1 MNKIF
6 QCTVA
11 LMGLLFAFQTCADT
25 WSPAIS
31 VVSLQTT
38 RIQSD
43 VNISITGTC
52 VDNLYAYM
60 GPSEENHEEVLSI
73 ALTAMV
79 SSKKIKLLCSDSC
92 TSNGRCRVLNI
103 EVIN

>member
-11 LMGLLFAFQTCADT
+11 LMSLLFAFQTCAAT
-25 WSPAIS
+25 WSAPIS

-60 GPSEENHEEVLSI
+60 GPNEDNHKEVLSI
-73 ALTAMV
+73 ALVAMT
-79 SSKKIKLLCSDSC
+79 SSKKVKLLCSDSC
-92 TSNGRCRVLNI
+92 ASTDRCRVLDI